1 MDCKLVKNHIHQ
13 WIDEKLDEIMEI
25 EVTKLG
31 MKKQDFVAV
40 CIVEKLG
47 ISLNDDYMM
56 DETQYTEIRIQE
68 MEKEMLSTLRLKK
81 QEGDLVIDKNDQE
94 I

>member
-1 MDCKLVKNHIHQ
+1 MDCKLVKNHIHP

-40 CIVEKLG
+40 CIAEKLG

-68 MEKEMLSTLRLKK
+68 MEKEIRDLELKK
-81 QEGDLVIDKNDQE
+81 ECLEKRIMEEKA
-94 I
+94 